1 MALAPFRRTIRI
13 LRGFLTIPGAIS
25 FSGLL
30 VAIGVWHLEV
40 YLRAEHPGLVP
51 EFLVVQVETARSVF
65 ATAAQASMSALVMVY
80 SIVLLV
86 YTMAA
91 SAIGPRLLQRFGDD
105 RVSQVAV
112 GSLGATFLYALQSL
126 WMTRNG
132 EALDLTVAVGAAYMI
147 VSVVLLLLFVQRVS
161 TRVTIDQ
168 EAAEIALALDRQIA
182 DAIARSTPILSSDLV
197 LPEGEERKALSPG
210 DGYVDTIEPEELL
223 RAAQAVGATVFY
235 DVQPGDF
242 VIKGAPIATVFNDPE
257 QMLDGHVAYAL
268 PLLAVRTPEG
278 DLRFSVN
285 LLVEIALRALSPG
298 VNDTFT
304 AIACVDRLSAALAT
318 ARAEGLSSGVYL
330 DGDGVTRVVSPT
342 ITADTLFLEA
352 FPPLRR
358 AARRNGLMSLAIARA
373 ISRMIAIAEPNQ
385 REAMFIELRLLADEV
400 AASDQLEADKKDL
413 IARIE
418 ETLALEE
425 RHQA

>member
-1 MALAPFRRTIRI
+1 MAFAPFRRTIRA

-30 VAIGVWHLEV
+30 AAIGVWRLEV
-40 YLRAEHPGLVP
+40 YLRAEHDGLMP
-51 EFLVVQVETARSVF
+51 DFLVVQADTAKAVF
-65 ATAAQASMSALVMVY
+65 TTSAGASMSALVMIY

-91 SAIGPRLLQRFGDD
+91 SSIGPRLLQRFGDD
-105 RVSQVAV
+105 RVSQIAV

-126 WMTRNG
+126 WMMHPDGT
-132 EALDLTVAVGAAYMI
+132 ADLTVAVGAAYMI
-147 VSVVLLLLFVQRVS
+147 VSVLLLLVFVQRVS

-168 EAAEIALALDRQIA
+168 EAAEISLALDRQI
-182 DAIARSTPILSSDLV
+182 DHAIARSTPILSSELV
-197 LPEGEERKALSPG
+197 LPDGDERKVPSPA
-210 DGYVDTIEPEELL
+210 DGYVDAIEPTQLL
-223 RAAQAVGATVFY
+223 RAAQTIGATVFY

-242 VIKGAPIATVFNDPE
+242 VIKGEPIATVFNDPE
-257 QMLDGHVAYAL
+257 QALDEHVTAAL

-318 ARAEGLSSGVYL
+318 ARAERLSAGVYL
-330 DGDGVTRVVSPT
+330 DGEGVARVATPT

-358 AARRNGLMSLAIARA
+358 AARNNGLMSLALERA
-373 ISRMIAIAEPNQ
+373 ISRMIRIADPDQ
-385 REAMFIELRLLADEV
+385 REAMVIELRLLAQEV
-400 AASDQLEADKKDL
+400 AASDQLEADKDDL
-413 IARIE
+413 MARIDR
-418 ETLALEE
+418 TLDARE
-425 RHQA
+425 RPSA